1 MIKLY
6 GIAVSRTARPMWAL
20 EELGLPYQ
28 LETVDF
34 RKGEHKQQEYL
45 TLNPMGRIP
54 ALQDGD
60 VFMTESLAIT
70 LYIAQRYG
78 TGKLWP
84 ADEPSRAR
92 VLQWSLWAAT
102 EPEPVAYAMLKE
114 TNKKSDDQD
123 IRALNASNAN
133 IKPLMD
139 YLSIY
144 LSQTPHLLGE
154 AFSLADLNVAVVLDY
169 ASPRSKFDL
178 SPWPSVAKWHEAC
191 HNRNAYQKLNQL
203 RAAVPAV

>member
-1 MIKLY
+1 MIKIY

-28 LETVDF
+28 VETVDW
-34 RKGEHKQQEYL
+34 RKGDQHKPEFL
-45 TLNPMGRIP
+45 KLNPMARIP

-92 VLQWSLWAAT
+92 VLQWSMWAAT
-102 EPEPVAYAMLKE
+102 ELEPVAYTMMRELMKKPEEQDLKV
-114 TNKKSDDQD
+114 
-123 IRALNASNAN
+123 LNACRAN
-133 IKPLMD
+133 MKPLMD

-144 LSQTPHLLGE
+144 LSQTPHILGE
-154 AFSLADLNVAVVLDY
+154 AFTLADLQVAIVLDY
-169 ASPRSKFDL
+169 ANPRSKFDL

-191 HNRNAYQKLNQL
+191 HNRHAYQRLNEL
-203 RAAVPAV
+203 RTAVASI